1 MLQQPLS
8 DASQLDM
15 DVEGGHLAADRG
27 AVSIAGP
34 M

>member
-15 DVEGGHLAADRG
+15 DVEGGHLAVDRG